1 MMRIRMTLPK
11 SAKVHYR
18 YSDILHDALINAW
31 DKAGATSKQVCDMSA
46 LPWNFA
52 ALGSHAHHENSVHTL
67 IVSTPDSTL
76 ASFLQRFKPEDV
88 CYTRA
93 KTAEHVD
100 FTGAEIMVEKEK
112 EFDFSRAR
120 IMTEEVP
127 ISPKQNALGVLMLSP
142 LVISTQT
149 SKKKKRWYRHLEEF
163 DLSAAINR
171 RLSRLAGRETQL
183 KVAPDSLY
191 LRCTPDHSVLVPI
204 KKNEKGDIIFAIGM
218 SAPLVLMGPEEDLR
232 FAWYAGLGEKTRSGF
247 GCIGSVEEG
256 VGR

>member
-1 MMRIRMTLPK
+1 MLRIRMTLPK
-11 SAKVHYR
+11 SAEVHYR

-31 DKAGATSKQVCDMSA
+31 DAAGATSEQVCDMSA

-52 ALGSHAHHENSVHTL
+52 ALGSHTHHENSVHTL
-67 IVSTPDSTL
+67 IVSTPDPTL

-88 CYTRA
+88 YYTRA

-100 FTGAEIMVEKEK
+100 FTGAEIMTEKEV
-112 EFDFSRAR
+112 DFSGAR
-120 IMTEEVP
+120 IMVEEAP
-127 ISPKQNALGVLMLSP
+127 IFPKQNALGVLMLSP

-149 SKKKKRWYRHLEEF
+149 SKKKKRWYRHLGEF
-163 DLSAAINR
+163 DLSAAINQ
-171 RLSRLAGRETQL
+171 RLSRLAGRETKL
-183 KVAPDSLY
+183 KVYPDSLH
-191 LRCTPDHSVLVPI
+191 LRCMPDHSVLVPI
-204 KKNEKGDIIFAIGM
+204 KKNEKGNIVFVIGM